1 MGREDGSL
9 TRGGGTGAGDR
20 ARILDACRRESQADL
35 LTGKVAGRARGGAA
49 TRGLAGAAGRAARG
63 SRTAGDVG
71 GGRVEF
77 DRILGPPV
85 RAALV
90 LGEGVPP
97 GRGGGVTSATCW
109 RRSGQARSPRASEPR
124 SRRQPGRAVHAR
136 GALLI
141 GAGPQ
146 QEAPSPRPKDV
157 ARAADWTWDPRQGR
171 PAPRLAV
178 AP

>member
-1 MGREDGSL
+1 MSEREPSRFADRQGGRES
-9 TRGGGTGAGDR
+9 TRRGGHEGFSWSRWKGGAGVTD
-20 ARILDACRRESQADL
+20 S
-35 LTGKVAGRARGGAA
+35 RGC
-49 TRGLAGAAGRAARG
+49 
-63 SRTAGDVG
+63 G